1 MSNCTK
7 LTIIFDPPF
16 YRGIFESN
24 YGKNYTVAMINL
36 GTSDP
41 KIQDIYSFILKHW
54 DEIKFSKEVI
64 FDRKFKKINVKKM
77 QKKARQEKKRT
88 HKFNGTKAQVL
99 LSQQYKNNK
108 KEKKVMV
115 RQHTNAEKERLYR
128 KKQYEK
134 REKRKGH

>member
-1 MSNCTK
+1 M
-7 LTIIFDPPF
+7 
-16 YRGIFESN
+16 
-24 YGKNYTVAMINL
+24 AMINL

-64 FDRKFKKINVKKM
+64 SDRKFKKINVKKM
-77 QKKARQEKKRT
+77 QKKARQEKKKT

-108 KEKKVMV
+108 KEKK
-115 RQHTNAEKERLYR
+115 LW
-128 KKQYEK
+128 
-134 REKRKGH
+134 